1 MAQQAVTIPKEVEEE
16 LTLLRG
22 FKDLVAE
29 RTGYMF
35 GAKALSTTM
44 SEKTEKQRKDVTDK
58 GKSFKEAFK
67 TLIEQ
72 PTKKHSENVL
82 TVQKELDEAREVN
95 KKAREPHM
103 AKITPLRRA
112 VRYIDAVAVPDALKE
127 LQPFMPKDAEPLGLP
142 RFSLSKWVSKQIAKK
157 KNA

>member
-1 MAQQAVTIPKEVEEE
+1 MAQKTAQIPKEISKE

-22 FKDLVAE
+22 FRDLLAE

-44 SEKTEKQRKDVTDK
+44 SEKTEKERKVVTDK
-58 GKSFKEAFK
+58 GKSVKEAFT

-72 PTKKHSENVL
+72 PTKQHSENFL
-82 TVQKELDEAREVN
+82 QVQKELVDAQKVN

-112 VRYIDAVAVPDALKE
+112 VRYIDVVAVPDALK
-127 LQPFMPKDAEPLGLP
+127 QLGSPALP
-142 RFSLSKWVSKQIAKK
+142 RFSLSDWVSKAIVKK
-157 KNA
+157 KKD

>member
-1 MAQQAVTIPKEVEEE
+1 MAQKTAQIPKEISKE

-22 FKDLVAE
+22 FRDLLAE

-44 SEKTEKQRKDVTDK
+44 SEKTEKERKVVTDK
-58 GKSFKEAFK
+58 GKSVKEAFT

-72 PTKKHSENVL
+72 PTKQHSENFL
-82 TVQKELDEAREVN
+82 QVQKELVDAQKVN
-95 KKAREPHM
+95 KKAGEPHM

-112 VRYIDAVAVPDALKE
+112 VRYIDVVAVPDALK
-127 LQPFMPKDAEPLGLP
+127 QLGSPVLP
-142 RFSLSKWVSKQIAKK
+142 RFSLSDWVSKAIVKK
-157 KNA
+157 KKD

>member
-1 MAQQAVTIPKEVEEE
+1 
-16 LTLLRG
+16 
-22 FKDLVAE
+22 
-29 RTGYMF
+29 
-35 GAKALSTTM
+35 
-44 SEKTEKQRKDVTDK
+44 
-58 GKSFKEAFK
+58 
-67 TLIEQ
+67 
-72 PTKKHSENVL
+72 
-82 TVQKELDEAREVN
+82 
-95 KKAREPHM
+95 M